1 MAQEVRMKSLLITSF
16 PSFLASMLSRSAG
29 ASGSPCFSKDCAH
42 GKNLIRGWLPACM
55 MILFTLSSATAGDD
69 NLSRREAMVRT
80 QIAQRGIRDIATLQ
94 AMDAVP
100 RHLFVPPHLAGSA
113 YEDRP
118 LPIGYGQTIS
128 QPYIVAYMTELVRP
142 QAGHKVLEIGAGSG
156 YQAAVLA
163 QIVKQVH
170 TIEIVPELGHAARN
184 RLQKQGYR
192 NVHVRVADG
201 YDGWPEEAPFDAIV
215 VTAAADY
222 IPPPLIRQLKDG
234 GRMVIPVGSP
244 FLVQTL
250 MLVEK
255 EKGEIKTTSLLPVR
269 FVPFR
274 RSR

>member
-1 MAQEVRMKSLLITSF
+1 MKKKWLFVCASILLFSL
-16 PSFLASMLSRSAG
+16 SA
-29 ASGSPCFSKDCAH
+29 P
-42 GKNLIRGWLPACM
+42 
-55 MILFTLSSATAGDD
+55 AGDD
-69 NLSRREAMVRT
+69 YQSEREAMVRT
-80 QIAQRGIRDIATLQ
+80 QIAERGIKDRATLQ
-94 AMDAVP
+94 AMRAVP
-100 RHLFVPPHLAGSA
+100 RHLFVPPYLAGNA

-128 QPYIVAYMTELVRP
+128 QPYIVAYMTELIRP

-163 QIVKQVH
+163 EIVKQVY
-170 TIEIVPELGHAARN
+170 TIEIVPELGNAVRE
-184 RLQKQGYR
+184 RLKQQKYR
-192 NVHVRVADG
+192 NVAVRVADG
-201 YDGWPEEAPFDAIV
+201 YDGWPEQAPFDAIV

-255 EKGEIKTTSLLPVR
+255 DKGGVKTTSLLPVR

>member
-1 MAQEVRMKSLLITSF
+1 MGMVHKEAAVKKRWMLICILLFSTSA
-16 PSFLASMLSRSAG
+16 LA
-29 ASGSPCFSKDCAH
+29 
-42 GKNLIRGWLPACM
+42 
-55 MILFTLSSATAGDD
+55 DD
-69 NLSRREAMVRT
+69 AYQYRREAMVRT
-80 QIAQRGIRDIATLQ
+80 QIAERGIKDMATLE
-94 AMDAVP
+94 AMRAVP
-100 RHLFVPPHLAGSA
+100 RHLFVPPHLTGSA

-142 QAGHKVLEIGAGSG
+142 QAGHKILEIGAGSG
-156 YQAAVLA
+156 YQAAVLS
-163 QIVKQVH
+163 QIVKQVY
-170 TIEIVPELGHAARN
+170 TIEIVSELGHDARE
-184 RLQKQGYR
+184 RLHKLGYR
-192 NVHVRVADG
+192 NVQVHVADG
-201 YDGWPEEAPFDAIV
+201 YDGWPEQAPFDAIV

-255 EKGEIKTTSLLPVR
+255 DKGNVKTKSLVPVR

-274 RSR
+274 RSP